1 MVAPHEVGEHP
12 VGRTSAAAQLAG
24 VMWLHLSRC
33 VKMFKFQ
40 SANIRFTNN
49 TTFKRNVKI
58 IVRYMDLRVIFG
70 NKFFDVGE
78 TNNWVPQLDDLLVQ
92 SDWHLR
98 VDYMHPLYQNIS
110 FTLDFIDSGLDT
122 GKIHSL
128 FNSSSSSSRE
138 MFFL

>member
-1 MVAPHEVGEHP
+1 MVSTHEVGEHP

-70 NKFFDVGE
+70 NQFLDVGE
-78 TNNWVPQLDDLLVQ
+78 TNNWVLQLKNLLMQ
-92 SDWHLR
+92 SDWNLKVGMR
-98 VDYMHPLYQNIS
+98 IS
-110 FTLDFIDSGLDT
+110 QSVKALEKKFLKEKFLTKSGFLERKPSLL
-122 GKIHSL
+122 GHSL
-128 FNSSSSSSRE
+128 
-138 MFFL
+138 

>member
-70 NKFFDVGE
+70 NQFLDVGE
-78 TNNWVPQLDDLLVQ
+78 TNNWVLQLKNLLMQ
-92 SDWHLR
+92 SDWNLK
-98 VDYMHPLYQNIS
+98 VGFTPYMRL
-110 FTLDFIDSGLDT
+110 
-122 GKIHSL
+122 
-128 FNSSSSSSRE
+128 SRFVE
-138 MFFL
+138 VLEKKS

>member
-1 MVAPHEVGEHP
+1 MIAPHEVGEHP

-49 TTFKRNVKI
+49 TAFKRNVKI

-70 NKFFDVGE
+70 NQFLDVGE
-78 TNNWVPQLDDLLVQ
+78 TNNWVLQLKNLLMQ
-92 SDWHLR
+92 SDWNLKIGFTP
-98 VDYMHPLYQNIS
+98 YMRIFRLGEKPKKTFFKEKVLS
-110 FTLDFIDSGLDT
+110 FRRKVAF
-122 GKIHSL
+122 
-128 FNSSSSSSRE
+128 
-138 MFFL
+138 

>member
-70 NKFFDVGE
+70 NQFLDVGE
-78 TNNWVPQLDDLLVQ
+78 TNNWVLQLKNLLMQ
-92 SDWHLR
+92 SDWNLKFGFTPCMR
-98 VDYMHPLYQNIS
+98 IS
-110 FTLDFIDSGLDT
+110 RFVEVLKKKFFFK
-122 GKIHSL
+122 GKS
-128 FNSSSSSSRE
+128 
-138 MFFL
+138 